1 MSVGAV
7 HHIELW
13 VPSLD
18 RAIESYGW
26 VLQALGYSE
35 FQAWDQGRSWRNGG
49 IYVVIEESP
58 ALVGG
63 EHDRLRPGV
72 NHLAFHA
79 GSADDLDR
87 LVAEAPRHGWRLM
100 FADQHPHAGGPDH
113 YAAFLENQ
121 DGFEIE
127 LVADSGPAVP
137 TTS

>member
-13 VPSLD
+13 VTSLD

-26 VLQALGYSE
+26 VLEALGYDE
-35 FQAWDQGRSWRNGG
+35 FQHWENGRSWRLGG
-49 IYVVIEESP
+49 TYVVVEEST
-58 ALVGG
+58 ALVGS

-79 GSADDLDR
+79 GSVDDLDR
-87 LVAEAPRHGWRLM
+87 LVAEAPRHGWQLV
-100 FADQHPHAGGPDH
+100 FADRHPHAGGPDH
-113 YAAFLENQ
+113 YAAYLENQ

-127 LVADSGPAVP
+127 LVADSGPIVP
-137 TTS
+137 SIT

>member
-7 HHIELW
+7 HHIDLW

-18 RAIESYGW
+18 RAIQSYGW
-26 VLQALGYSE
+26 VLEALGYAE
-35 FQAWDQGRSWRNGG
+35 FQRWDSGRSWQRGG
-49 IYVVIEESP
+49 TYVAVEEST
-58 ALVGG
+58 ALVGR

-79 GSADDLDR
+79 GSVEHLDR
-87 LVAEAPRHGWRLM
+87 LVEEAPRHGWQLM
-100 FADQHPHAGGPDH
+100 FEDRHPHAGGPDH

-127 LVADSGPAVP
+127 LVANSESAIP
-137 TTS
+137 TMT